1 MKVTKIILIMLI
13 LIFIIS
19 CCSCDNNNSKK
30 LNEQQE
36 SLETYATTT
45 SQEDKQLQKLKDA
58 YYEIKKANETL
69 DCVYK
74 AIIGS
79 WSYGIDMENGTN
91 KKINLEDWSN
101 QSGISTETLKK
112 TLNELNYSETLLS
125 NCDAHIYVGIAMI
138 SSYGNLLHIDDY
150 LKKSLTDIQNI
161 MAEDME
167 NVEKN
172 IDNYITDDYYYIV
185 ETLENYLDSCTNY
198 YTLFVECQSNFNY
211 NNFGTYTSVN
221 FIVAI
226 DESKSECKNY
236 NDQLSQ
242 IFD

>member
-30 LNEQQE
+30 SNEQQE

-45 SQEDKQLQKLKDA
+45 SQEEKQLQKLKDA

-91 KKINLEDWSN
+91 KKN
-101 QSGISTETLKK
+101 KP
-112 TLNELNYSETLLS
+112 
-125 NCDAHIYVGIAMI
+125 
-138 SSYGNLLHIDDY
+138 
-150 LKKSLTDIQNI
+150 
-161 MAEDME
+161 
-167 NVEKN
+167 
-172 IDNYITDDYYYIV
+172 
-185 ETLENYLDSCTNY
+185 
-198 YTLFVECQSNFNY
+198 
-211 NNFGTYTSVN
+211 
-221 FIVAI
+221 
-226 DESKSECKNY
+226 
-236 NDQLSQ
+236 
-242 IFD
+242 